1 MTPVRDVSSYAASSG
16 TMTFIARWLGL
27 TWEIAAI
34 WYVIVVLTCVSTLFV
49 FNSVRLAEQNSARQ
63 ERLSLFLSEL
73 REKVETDIRLGF
85 DIGEDRGAQ
94 TKIDELIRKDNTLR
108 SIEIFDVTGKSRAS
122 TDRGTIGET
131 VPAEWLTTISAST
144 GAFWALANAEELVLG
159 VPLKGGF
166 SEVAGHIAVTYAP
179 ITWTSGS
186 NSFPDVSAF
195 WPFFLI
201 FLLVFSLPF
210 LVTLGYAKS
219 VENQELVLKGERQA
233 GDDPTTSLWKDA
245 TQTLLSTKQRL
256 ESVMQQLDR
265 DQ

>member
-1 MTPVRDVSSYAASSG
+1 MTPTRGVSPYAASSE

-27 TWEIAAI
+27 TWEIAAT
-34 WYVIVVLTCVSTLFV
+34 WYVIMALACVSTLFV

-94 TKIDELIRKDNTLR
+94 TKIDELIRKDHTLR

-122 TDRGTIGET
+122 TDRGTIGEA
-131 VPAEWLTTISAST
+131 VPPEWLVTISAST
-144 GAFWALANAEELVLG
+144 GAFWTLANAEELVLG

-186 NSFPDVSAF
+186 NSFSEVSTL

-219 VENQELVLKGERQA
+219 VENQELILKGEHQT
-233 GDDPTTSLWKDA
+233 GDDPTTSIWKDA
-245 TQTLLSTKQRL
+245 TQTLSSTKQRL
-256 ESVMQQLDR
+256 GSVMQQLDR

>member
-1 MTPVRDVSSYAASSG
+1 M
-16 TMTFIARWLGL
+16 
-27 TWEIAAI
+27 
-34 WYVIVVLTCVSTLFV
+34 
-49 FNSVRLAEQNSARQ
+49 
-63 ERLSLFLSEL
+63 
-73 REKVETDIRLGF
+73 
-85 DIGEDRGAQ
+85 
-94 TKIDELIRKDNTLR
+94 
-108 SIEIFDVTGKSRAS
+108 
-122 TDRGTIGET
+122 
-131 VPAEWLTTISAST
+131 
-144 GAFWALANAEELVLG
+144 
-159 VPLKGGF
+159 
-166 SEVAGHIAVTYAP
+166 AGHIAVTYAP

-219 VENQELVLKGERQA
+219 VENQELVLKGKRQA